1 MKTQNCKV
9 GSVQPW
15 QVVGSGPRLSSAT
28 VLPRDSRT
36 FTFSGP
42 PICTPI
48 YPAQPEGKGPS
59 NSLFQGE
66 PRLHELESASRTPQE
81 SRALPTEV
89 SSRAFQKA
97 PTTQKSGGIAGSD

>member
-9 GSVQPW
+9 GSVQPR
-15 QVVGSGPRLSSAT
+15 QVVGSGPRLSSVT

-42 PICTPI
+42 PICTLI
-48 YPAQPEGKGPS
+48 YPAQPEGKGPLD
-59 NSLFQGE
+59 SLFQGE
-66 PRLHELESASRTPQE
+66 PRLHEPESASALQE
-81 SRALPTEV
+81 PRALPTEE

-97 PTTQKSGGIAGSD
+97 PATQKSGGIAGSD